1 MDLSSFQQIRRQQP
15 LIMDVLRLFLFLLS
29 FVVAAG
35 LVLILLPQS
44 AVDRIAQSFQS
55 RSAAGPQQEQIAFL
69 YLGDEVK
76 DGAFHIRGVV
86 RNIATQ
92 PLEQLDV
99 SIRLY
104 APDGSLRET
113 AIVRMDRESIAP
125 DSAAEF
131 HLTYPNYNSQ
141 FSSYSVEFKLRQGEV
156 LPYKDLRGVAR
167 ITG

>member
-1 MDLSSFQQIRRQQP
+1 MDLISFQQIRRRQP
-15 LIMDVLRLFLFLLS
+15 LIMDVLRLFLFFLS
-29 FVVAAG
+29 FVVAGG

-55 RSAAGPQQEQIAFL
+55 RSAAGPQQEKIAFL

-76 DGAFHIRGVV
+76 EGAFHIRGVI

-99 SIRLY
+99 SLRLY

-113 AIVRMDRESIAP
+113 AIVRLDRESIAP

-131 HLTYPNYNSQ
+131 HLTYLNYNSQ